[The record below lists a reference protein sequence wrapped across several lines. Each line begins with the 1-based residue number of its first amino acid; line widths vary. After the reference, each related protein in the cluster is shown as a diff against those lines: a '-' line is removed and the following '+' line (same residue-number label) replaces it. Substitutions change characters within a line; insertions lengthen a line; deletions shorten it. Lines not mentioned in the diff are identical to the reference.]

1 MMRYLKRRMKNK
13 MDENSEYGRILK
25 SLAEQFLQIMKF
37 NNQLLEENLNL
48 MKERDDLRKQL
59 EKENFVPLNR
69 REEEEIKNG

>member
-1 MMRYLKRRMKNK
+1 

-48 MKERDDLRKQL
+48 MKERDDLRKKL
-59 EKENFVPLNR
+59 EKFVPLNR

>member
-1 MMRYLKRRMKNK
+1 